1 MEDKELDMKVR
12 AQEPYAHYD
21 DVHDDHD
28 EEILH
33 KDQVRPILQG
43 LELGKVLAILQVL
56 EKVLAIL
63 LGLGQVR
70 NLLVLALA
78 ILRVQVLGQIHLEL
92 VQANLLEQE
101 LANHQGLEQ
110 VKVLPNLQEL
120 ELEMEQASLQELV
133 QEQNLQELEQI
144 LQCLHLP
151 MRRQALVQS
160 ELQ

>member
-43 LELGKVLAILQVL
+43 LELGKVLAIL
-56 EKVLAIL
+56 

-101 LANHQGLEQ
+101 LANHQVLEQ